1 MKDLIAI
8 DLRGNRAQEQWGS
21 LAQLPGQE
29 RSGIPTRSLSHPPN
43 LPPAPAHAQRTVRL
57 SAERNGSPGAES
69 KGVEARNGVIF
80 LALAL
85 MASLCWNSSSIASEV
100 PALNATIN
108 DFAGMMPQA
117 SVEDLGARLAR
128 FRTETSNPVIVV
140 TINSLDGESIDSF
153 GRRTFKN
160 LPFASADLEKAVLL
174 VVARKERQVGVQAG
188 PALRELFPEPEAS
201 RKLYDHV
208 ALYFDG
214 LRPDLGIYGAVQYLF
229 RVIKGD
235 VRVGSQSEEEKLEE
249 TSLSGRGAG
258 AIFAAFLAPVLA
270 LFVGGLWGIYATQYG
285 VQRGI
290 RLLMGAIFGGGTA
303 KIVAGLMSA
312 LGGFSDNLWYFIMA
326 LSIPLGVFGSLTEFW
341 MSGDWRGIPRVKGR
355 KRKPEDHMGI

>member
-8 DLRGNRAQEQWGS
+8 DLRGNRAQGQWGS

-29 RSGIPTRSLSHPPN
+29 RSGVPTRSLSHLPN
-43 LPPAPAHAQRTVRL
+43 FPPAPAHGRETVRFL
-57 SAERNGSPGAES
+57 TKRNGIPGAGS
-69 KGVEARNGVIF
+69 TGVEPGSYMIF
-80 LALAL
+80 FAVALFAGL
-85 MASLCWNSSSIASEV
+85 FLNSASLASEL
-100 PALNATIN
+100 PAFNATVN
-108 DFAGMMPQA
+108 DFAGMMPEA
-117 SVEDLGARLAR
+117 SIHDLEARLAR
-128 FRTETSNPVIVV
+128 FRTETGHPVVV
-140 TINSLDGESIDSF
+140 LTVKSLHGEGIDSF
-153 GRRTFKN
+153 GRRTFKT
-160 LPFASADLEKAVLL
+160 LPFASADLEKTVLL

-188 PALRELFPEPEAS
+188 PALQDLFPEPDAS
-201 RKLYDHV
+201 RKLYGHV

-303 KIVAGLMSA
+303 KIVAALMST
-312 LGGFSDNLWYFIMA
+312 LSSFSDNLWYFIMA

>member
-1 MKDLIAI
+1 MSRYIG
-8 DLRGNRAQEQWGS
+8 R
-21 LAQLPGQE
+21 LAQRGAKGKITWFSREILRHETTHKDGGA
-29 RSGIPTRSLSHPPN
+29 RSRRVAPRSDMI
-43 LPPAPAHAQRTVRL
+43 
-57 SAERNGSPGAES
+57 
-69 KGVEARNGVIF
+69 IF
-80 LALAL
+80 GLALFAGL
-85 MASLCWNSSSIASEV
+85 LLSSPSTAAEIPPLKA
-100 PALNATIN
+100 AIN
-108 DFAGMMPQA
+108 DLAGMMPQA

-128 FRTETSNPVIVV
+128 FRTETSYNVVVV
-140 TINSLDGESIDSF
+140 TVKSLDGESIESF
-153 GRRTFKN
+153 GRRAFEK
-160 LPFASADLEKAVLL
+160 LPLGDADLQKSVLL
-174 VVARKERQVGVQAG
+174 VIARKERQVGFRAG
-188 PALRELFPEPEAS
+188 AELRDLFPEPAAS

-214 LRPDLGIYGAVQYLF
+214 LRPDLGIYGAVHYLF
-229 RVIKGD
+229 RIIKGD
-235 VRVGSQSEEEKLEE
+235 VRVDSQTEEEKLEE
-249 TSLSGRGAG
+249 ISLRGGGAG

-312 LGGFSDNLWYFIMA
+312 LGDFGDNLWYFIMA

>member
-1 MKDLIAI
+1 MTFFA
-8 DLRGNRAQEQWGS
+8 
-21 LAQLPGQE
+21 
-29 RSGIPTRSLSHPPN
+29 
-43 LPPAPAHAQRTVRL
+43 V
-57 SAERNGSPGAES
+57 
-69 KGVEARNGVIF
+69 
-80 LALAL
+80 ALFAGL
-85 MASLCWNSSSIASEV
+85 FFNSV
-100 PALNATIN
+100 LNAAELSPLHATVN

-128 FRTETSNPVIVV
+128 FRTETGHPVVVV
-140 TINSLDGESIDSF
+140 TVKSLDGESIDSF

-160 LPFASADLEKAVLL
+160 LPLASADLEKAVLL
-174 VVARKERQVGVQAG
+174 VVVRKERQVSFQAG

-249 TSLSGRGAG
+249 TSLSGGGAG

-285 VQRGI
+285 VQRSI

-312 LGGFSDNLWYFIMA
+312 LGDFSDNLWYFIMA